1 MTKFTPQNARELA
14 FTSLERVRKTKAY
27 SNLQVDETLRRH
39 DLSPADRRL
48 VTTIVYGTLQHQLT
62 LEYWLKSL
70 TPGKRLDP
78 WVETLLLTALY
89 QYNYLDRVPDWAITK
104 EFQILRQLSQ
114 LQNDYQLKQVFHN
127 G

>member
-48 VTTIVYGTLQHQLT
+48 VTTIAVSYTHLT
-62 LEYWLKSL
+62 LPTNRE
-70 TPGKRLDP
+70 
-78 WVETLLLTALY
+78 V
-89 QYNYLDRVPDWAITK
+89 
-104 EFQILRQLSQ
+104 
-114 LQNDYQLKQVFHN
+114 
-127 G
+127 

>member
-14 FTSLERVRKTKAY
+14 FASLERVRKTKAY

-39 DLSPADRRL
+39 ELKPADQRL

-89 QYNYLDRVPDWAITK
+89 QYNYLDR
-104 EFQILRQLSQ
+104 
-114 LQNDYQLKQVFHN
+114 
-127 G
+127 